1 MKPLAI
7 HLLVFLLLVG
17 TWGFA
22 EALEPLKPYDN
33 FEKAKSPSTAGILST
48 SLI

>member
-1 MKPLAI
+1 MKQLVI
-7 HLLVFLLLVG
+7 HLFVFLLLVG

-33 FEKAKSPSTAGILST
+33 FEQPDRY
-48 SLI
+48 